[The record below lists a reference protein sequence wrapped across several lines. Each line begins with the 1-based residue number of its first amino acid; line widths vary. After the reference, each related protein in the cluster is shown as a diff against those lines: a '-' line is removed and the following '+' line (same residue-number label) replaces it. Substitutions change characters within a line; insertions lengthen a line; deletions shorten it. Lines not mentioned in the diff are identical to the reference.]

1 MCICD
6 ERKVVSGYWVCF
18 VVSVVVLSLPCR
30 VFVVVGL
37 FWGFLFVFLFVF
49 LCVFFWGGGVGNQ
62 MIGRLPFTKILHLC
76 PLVISVVFT
85 CVCIVICTCADC

>member
-6 ERKVVSGYWVCF
+6 ERKVVSCYWVCF
-18 VVSVVVLSLPCR
+18 VVIVVFLSLPCR

-37 FWGFLFVFLFVF
+37 FWVFLFVF
-49 LCVFFWGGGVGNQ
+49 LCVFFGGGGVGNQ